1 MKIFRLV
8 YGNTTLPDSAIFYG
22 GNKELKI
29 PIVFAVYLV
38 DTGDRKIL
46 IDAGC
51 DSMPG
56 FVMTN
61 FTTPVAVMAQ
71 FGYKPEDITDA
82 IITHAHHDHIQGIKF
97 FPNAVVHIHEEEM
110 DAAAAFIPEGTKL
123 HTFRG
128 ETDVDELHIIPIG
141 GHRKGSCI
149 VTWENYVFV
158 GDECYTQACFTRNI
172 PTGVSCNREASKA
185 FIEKYADGKY
195 IKLFC
200 HEDKMKT
207 ERIL

>member
-8 YGNTTLPDSAIFYG
+8 YGNTTLPESAIFYG

-97 FPNAVVHIHEEEM
+97 FPNATVHIHKLDYETGKQ
-110 DAAAAFIPEGTKL
+110 FIPEGMPVNL
-123 HTFRG
+123 FEE
-128 ETDVDELHIIPIG
+128 ETTVDCLRVVPIG
-141 GHRKGSCI
+141 GHTPGSS
-149 VTWENYVFV
+149 VVLWEDYLFV
-158 GDECYTQACFTRNI
+158 GDGCYLPECFERGI
-172 PTGVSCNREASKA
+172 PTGVSRDREASKK
-185 FIEKYADGKY
+185 FIETYADPRY

-200 HEDKMKT
+200 HDNRLKT